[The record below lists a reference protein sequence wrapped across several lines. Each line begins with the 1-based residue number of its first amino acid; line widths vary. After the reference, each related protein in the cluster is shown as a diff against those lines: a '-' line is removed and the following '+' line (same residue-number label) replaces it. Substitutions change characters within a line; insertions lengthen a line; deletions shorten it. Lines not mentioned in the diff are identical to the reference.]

1 MSSWVPRLAEARQ
14 LLAAESLCP
23 LLSLPTHSVILKS
36 PFQVTN
42 TGLLWDQLQGSR
54 HMAGPLIAPG
64 TEESVRNKGCPH
76 LACVRNACAIHPLG
90 HGDLALSRS
99 PMEPVCSK

>member
-1 MSSWVPRLAEARQ
+1 MSSWVPRLAEPGSREAPF
-14 LLAAESLCP
+14 LAAESLCP

-90 HGDLALSRS
+90 R
-99 PMEPVCSK
+99 